1 MEPLRP
7 LCGQLNLRD
16 LTGIGVCVTM
26 HWIDRYRTPSRSHC
40 IPKGAGNR
48 FSIPLPSAR
57 TARLFS
63 FRGENGADLSV
74 PRGVYHRKCYQSY
87 THKRELDKL
96 AARLAEET
104 ATCRRTMSRTM
115 TTVSNCL
122 ILSIATMIVLR
133 VRRFPVRGPFCRLCT

>member
-1 MEPLRP
+1 MPLSSP
-7 LCGQLNLRD
+7 
-16 LTGIGVCVTM
+16 
-26 HWIDRYRTPSRSHC
+26 
-40 IPKGAGNR
+40 
-48 FSIPLPSAR
+48 R

-104 ATCRRTMSRTM
+104 ASGR
-115 TTVSNCL
+115 L
-122 ILSIATMIVLR
+122 A
-133 VRRFPVRGPFCRLCT
+133 GP